1 MKNPSPYIGITGFKT
16 KEEII
21 KTANAF
27 KENYEK
33 CRAYKSPHEP
43 MFGFLCSNK
52 RLEDKLSEGTQSPA
66 FIQLKELIDYAVDAD
81 SLKKCIPMI
90 HYHTENAGKTSGFS
104 APIEQSSPGKE
115 KLADEIKEVFERIYD
130 KCKAVQLNMT
140 WPAIEQVEKIKKE
153 FPDMQIVFQL
163 NKYALKDAGIEAVV
177 KRTKEYEKFVDYV
190 LIDPSGGLG
199 AEFDLEKSTELMT
212 AIENEMK
219 NKTIGIAGGLDGE
232 NVKEKVV
239 TITKKIKHSYFCI
252 DAQGRLR
259 TENKNEISIEKTY
272 KYVAEALRAF
282 SQRPAQQR

>member
-1 MKNPSPYIGITGFKT
+1 MTNPSPYIGITGFKT

-21 KTANAF
+21 RTANAF

-33 CRAYKSPHEP
+33 CRAYKSVYKP

-66 FIQLKELIDYAVDAD
+66 FVQLKELIDYAVEAD

-90 HYHTENAGKTSGFS
+90 HYHTENAKT
-104 APIEQSSPGKE
+104 
-115 KLADEIKEVFERIYD
+115 LADEIKEVFDGIYD

-153 FPDMQIVFQL
+153 FPEIQIVFQL
-163 NKYALKDAGIEAVV
+163 NKYALNDLEAENVV
-177 KRTKEYEKFVDYV
+177 KRTKEYEKLVDYI

-199 AEFDLEKSTELMT
+199 VEFDLEKSCELMT
-212 AIENEMK
+212 AIENELE

-232 NVKEKVV
+232 NVKDK
-239 TITKKIKHSYFCI
+239 ITNIAKKIHSYFCI
-252 DAQGRLR
+252 DAQGKLR
-259 TENKNEISIEKTY
+259 TEDKKEINAEKTN
-272 KYVAEALRAF
+272 KYVAEALSAF
-282 SQRPAQQR
+282 SQRLHEYR